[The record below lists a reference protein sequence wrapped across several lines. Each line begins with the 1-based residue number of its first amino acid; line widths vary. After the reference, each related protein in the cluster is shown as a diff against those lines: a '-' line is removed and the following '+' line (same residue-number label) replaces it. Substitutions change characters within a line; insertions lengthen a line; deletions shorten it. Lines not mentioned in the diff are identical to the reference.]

1 MKIKDEKDRELHNL
15 YDEHNSKNHS
25 KTGKKSLS
33 KVTLKLVA
41 AAAAVTAVTVISGFS
56 ARFKLI
62 NIGMTTADIN
72 VKISSLSSGEDEQKK
87 LESLQVDYLLEA
99 NGEAVKT
106 GPINGKDTLLS
117 FDGLTPDTEYLLSVY
132 SKEGDTASILGT
144 FHFPTLIKQGSLPS
158 SLIGALSESGLP
170 ESGAPPDGGKSDDEP
185 PPPTPEPE
193 PIPEPEPTPT
203 FTAPTATAVIEF
215 TTDGVFINVTVT
227 PNDGVVLDCKVDFNG
242 AETAVFSPGVPNA
255 YNGVLLLENCVAGT
269 NTATA
274 TVSYTLNGVVGTT
287 MATASFETVS
297 PAADCIFT
305 VSDAGTVSGTPSFVS
320 PNGTIII
327 NPNVTVS
334 HNGAAGTPAPLPT
347 TIATYYDGYDTTVTV
362 TVDWT
367 PSGFIGGSKTLS
379 FTFTAEKD

>member
-1 MKIKDEKDRELHNL
+1 
-15 YDEHNSKNHS
+15 
-25 KTGKKSLS
+25 
-33 KVTLKLVA
+33 
-41 AAAAVTAVTVISGFS
+41 
-56 ARFKLI
+56 
-62 NIGMTTADIN
+62 
-72 VKISSLSSGEDEQKK
+72 
-87 LESLQVDYLLEA
+87 
-99 NGEAVKT
+99 
-106 GPINGKDTLLS
+106 
-117 FDGLTPDTEYLLSVY
+117 
-132 SKEGDTASILGT
+132 
-144 FHFPTLIKQGSLPS
+144 
-158 SLIGALSESGLP
+158 
-170 ESGAPPDGGKSDDEP
+170 
-185 PPPTPEPE
+185 
-193 PIPEPEPTPT
+193 
-203 FTAPTATAVIEF
+203 
-215 TTDGVFINVTVT
+215 
-227 PNDGVVLDCKVDFNG
+227 DCKVDFNG

-255 YNGVLLLENCVAGT
+255 YNGGLLLENCVAGT

-334 HNGAAGTPAPLPT
+334 HNGAAGPPAPLPT